1 MNIISTSNSIIGDI
15 ITCNCGTRF
24 SYDITDIYTES
35 ECFSKGYF
43 EDNYGDTDY
52 VICPYCRRNIEVGY
66 RIRNEPSS
74 FTRIGDH

>member
-1 MNIISTSNSIIGDI
+1 MLILMNVILTSNSIIGCI

-43 EDNYGDTDY
+43 
-52 VICPYCRRNIEVGY
+52 
-66 RIRNEPSS
+66 
-74 FTRIGDH
+74 